1 MKRLF
6 CGCISVA
13 LLLTQ
18 PVISW
23 AEEASHLSDVSY
35 HIEIVEQD
43 PLLFPQ
49 AAPEPSVHLTEE
61 DDALP
66 EIYDPRENGTPL
78 NPIQYWIRTD
88 DLWAYQATSALEL
101 SNYKTFGQMQKFSE
115 QHMLASLTFDNQN
128 PFTAARTSGGNR
140 IFSTAYVTRGSG
152 PVLQSEFN
160 YNAYQ
165 NFLNSNQNTD
175 TSSPENNHYDASLLD
190 ISDES
195 QNYMSIEYLTAAGE
209 GTYSHRFADTESE
222 GLNTNYEKIKQA
234 VYQYG
239 AVVTDYY
246 MYETDESGRTT
257 EYYNPETGAYNYR
270 SNNYNDQGE
279 ACDSDGD
286 PIVANGTI
294 TIVGWDDTYPI
305 NNFNNYNLPPQ
316 NGAWI
321 VRTDRGTSWAD
332 GGYEYISYYDHMFGR
347 NASVYK
353 PETETYNNIYQ
364 YDPLLNLN
372 CSTLNRPD
380 FATTSLSIGSK
391 VLWIGNRYEKNSSL
405 PEKID
410 AIGFY
415 VQSYDYIAEL
425 YIDPS
430 PDGDSPSTDYGSDL
444 LPVALE
450 NGDLGLPTQITFSSP
465 GYYILKLRE
474 PITITSAF
482 DVVLRLENVQTSGD
496 DQNRLVLGFA
506 AGNALNGTLTMG
518 NHSFYAVNPSNGF
531 TTLDTAT
538 AFIAASSNWNIKVY
552 TEKENPSFTAEKT
565 TSGITLTLR
574 DSETE
579 AYENS
584 NLIVA
589 FYDRKNYLLDT
600 KIINT
605 PDFVQAP
612 NDLPTWQLEILQ
624 SEIPDGTSHC
634 KAFIWNNFEDI
645 APVTDMIAELD
656 F

>member
-6 CGCISVA
+6 CGCISAV
-13 LLLTQ
+13 LLLSQ
-18 PVISW
+18 PATW
-23 AEEASHLSDVSY
+23 AADTSYTSDVSN
-35 HIEIVEQD
+35 HMEIETQD
-43 PLLFPQ
+43 SLAFPQ
-49 AAPEPSVHLTEE
+49 TDPQPLVYLAEE
-61 DDALP
+61 DETLP

-78 NPIQYWIRTD
+78 NPIQYRTRTD
-88 DLWAYQATSALEL
+88 DLWAYQATAALEL
-101 SNYKTFGQMQKFSE
+101 SNYKAFGQMQKFSE
-115 QHMLASLTFDNQN
+115 QHMIASLTFDNQN

-140 IFSTAYVTRGSG
+140 IFSTSYVSRGSG
-152 PVLQSEFN
+152 PVLRSDFN

-175 TSSPENNHYDASLLD
+175 ASSPENNHYDASLLNV
-190 ISDES
+190 SDKTK
-195 QNYMSIEYLTAAGE
+195 NYVSVEYLTAASE
-209 GTYSHRFADTESE
+209 GTYSHRFSDTESE

-234 VYQYG
+234 VFQYG
-239 AVVTDYY
+239 AVLTDYY

-257 EYYNPETGAYNYR
+257 EFYNPKTGAYNFR
-270 SNNYNDQGE
+270 SKNYNDQGQ
-279 ACDSDGD
+279 ACDNDGD
-286 PIVANGTI
+286 PIVANGTV

-353 PETETYNNIYQ
+353 PETESYNNIYQ

-372 CSTLNRPD
+372 CSVLNRTD
-380 FATTSLSIGSK
+380 FATTSLSIGSNI
-391 VLWIGNRYEKNSSL
+391 LWIGNRYEKTSTL

-430 PDGDSPSTDYGSDL
+430 PEGDSPCTGYGTDL

-496 DQNRLVLGFA
+496 NQNRLVLGFA
-506 AGNALNGTLTMG
+506 AGNALNGTLTKE
-518 NHSFYAVNPSNGF
+518 NHSFYTTNPSSGF
-531 TTLDTAT
+531 NSLDTAT
-538 AFIAASSNWNIKVY
+538 ASIATSSNWNIKVY
-552 TEKENPSFTAEKT
+552 TETQNPSFIAERTA
-565 TSGITLTLR
+565 SGMTLTLH
-574 DSETE
+574 DMET
-579 AYENS
+579 ASYENT

-589 FYDRKNYLLDT
+589 FYDSKNYLLET
-600 KIINT
+600 KILKT
-605 PDFVQAP
+605 PNFIQQP
-612 NDLPTWQLEILQ
+612 NVLPFWQI
-624 SEIPDGTSHC
+624 EIPQAEIPVGTAHC
-634 KAFIWNNFEDI
+634 KSFIWNNFKEI
-645 APVTDMIAELD
+645 QPVTNMIAELD